1 MKSQIMR
8 TPWLLRPAG
17 RRLAKVLAGVGTTG
31 GFLMYYLPNT
41 LLIDNYQAIT
51 QLYRSGTPT
60 ILSEK
65 IPPLVEAAMNDL
77 QMNKDKQ
84 KLISIYTGYGFDLFR
99 AGSTILS
106 SKCILGVPISFK
118 YEDTRE
124 FDQTGI
130 LVNNEPVQWRTP
142 EGISLQESLVFSDEA
157 KKFAIARELAH
168 LNTAEPFINGLFTS
182 SILFMCYTIS
192 STVNFKLNLYAKTR
206 GLRIVLYGLVSAFS
220 YATWIL
226 CKDVSC
232 VSYETSADET
242 AANINENYAKGG
254 LEYYEKILKRNIAL
268 RSLMG
273 EKGEALYTAYG
284 NDQVVLRTQ
293 HMPFTT
299 RRDFMKNKVQEYSK
313 GNEGDR
319 SVDDSKKHSSIEVVK
334 ESLSSTADS
343 KGKDLV
349 S

>member
-65 IPPLVEAAMNDL
+65 IPPLVETAMNDL

-130 LVNNEPVQWRTP
+130 L
-142 EGISLQESLVFSDEA
+142 
-157 KKFAIARELAH
+157 
-168 LNTAEPFINGLFTS
+168 
-182 SILFMCYTIS
+182 
-192 STVNFKLNLYAKTR
+192 
-206 GLRIVLYGLVSAFS
+206 
-220 YATWIL
+220 
-226 CKDVSC
+226 
-232 VSYETSADET
+232 
-242 AANINENYAKGG
+242 
-254 LEYYEKILKRNIAL
+254 
-268 RSLMG
+268 
-273 EKGEALYTAYG
+273 
-284 NDQVVLRTQ
+284 VVLRTQ